1 MNWPRLLALAALFIF
16 WACTLG
22 GAYWLVTG

>member
-1 MNWPRLLALAALFIF
+1 MNWSFVSAVLFLLIF